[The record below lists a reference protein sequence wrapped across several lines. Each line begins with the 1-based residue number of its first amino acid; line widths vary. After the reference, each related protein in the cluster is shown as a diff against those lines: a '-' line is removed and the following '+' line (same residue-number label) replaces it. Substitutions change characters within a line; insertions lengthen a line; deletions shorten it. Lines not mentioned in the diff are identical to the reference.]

1 MDQEKPGT
9 SINHGKRTRPLL
21 LQPSPKIA
29 RVSAYASSTS
39 SSVLKNSKKLSPN
52 SPRKPKVLYN
62 KSDVP
67 APGTPVP
74 DKHVRK
80 AGPYLLGPKLG
91 PSPVKSIVQCLA
103 RKEKTDEFYQIKIL
117 TLRNEGQTETQD
129 DRQGK
134 MLLHTEY
141 SLLSLLKDQDG
152 VIHHHGLF
160 KVSGN
165 ICLIITSVCS
175 LSNVYL
181 TSSYLNKDFLNQTVE
196 LIYLLMLLYV
206 YIHVIY

>member
-1 MDQEKPGT
+1 MDQEKPGC
-9 SINHGKRTRPLL
+9 SVNHGKRTRPLL
-21 LQPSPKIA
+21 LQPRPKIP
-29 RVSAYASSTS
+29 RVAAS
-39 SSVLKNSKKLSPN
+39 SSVLKNSKKSNPCSPKK
-52 SPRKPKVLYN
+52 SKVTYN

-74 DKHVRK
+74 EKHVRK

-103 RKEKTDEFYQIKIL
+103 RKEKSDDFYQIKIL
-117 TLRNEGQTETQD
+117 TLRNDEKETQD

-160 KVSGN
+160 KV
-165 ICLIITSVCS
+165 LQ
-175 LSNVYL
+175 LSQRY
-181 TSSYLNKDFLNQTVE
+181 
-196 LIYLLMLLYV
+196 
-206 YIHVIY
+206 